1 MESQSPL
8 SAYQTPV
15 APVGSRLPQPLVY
28 LLLTLIIALLVAGSL
43 SWVRQNI
50 TLVGRDAAGHLE
62 RSVVAA
68 DALATPG
75 VRGFF
80 TALTLTDDY
89 RPPLLY
95 LLSVPFYRIFGP
107 GMDSAQFL
115 NVALLAVLL
124 ALTFPLARPLLGDG
138 WALVAVLLT
147 GLLPMIA
154 SMSRLY
160 YMENLLTALLLLT
173 ILALLRSQGFHQRG
187 WSLLWGISLGLA
199 LLTKWTAPIYLAL
212 PVLYV
217 LWRAGWNLPVGTPQA
232 VGLVVWPRAPTAI
245 ASMLRRSLT
254 HWRRWG
260 MALLIALVLVAL
272 WWWPNRALA
281 DEFLLGPWLP
291 LLWFVLWSVT
301 IYSLLLP
308 PAPWTNLVSAT
319 LLAASIASL
328 WYFPQIDFTSRL
340 SDVAFGTD
348 RGTQAALDLTRLSN
362 YTRYFG
368 YWFSHHM
375 GLLATLIIV
384 PAALGGWLL
393 RWRLGA
399 QASAQTTISAA
410 PPVIAPATV
419 YWLLLLSGYLC
430 LALIAQANP
439 RNLNV
444 LLPFIAILLV
454 AGVRTYPRPVAVGL
468 AALWIGV
475 LGLQWSIYTFDR
487 FAPLYDRTPA
497 LWVHGD
503 YLAWPATGSSDP
515 GFWIQPD
522 VLATIGNPP
531 DEPASF
537 GMLSDAWELHRGSFR
552 YLISAEHRNI
562 DLMALTES
570 DSRGWSDLLA
580 NQWVLVK
587 TGDNS
592 TVKPAGQ
599 QVIARVLG
607 GDPLFHLLYAE
618 VKRYALPNG
627 EEAILYHR
635 AAGPAHPY
643 EYPVVLI
650 ETQPLAETLN
660 RFWRTGATLYV
671 GNPDTATWVGIHDLK
686 ADRIVMPAAGDSVA
700 SVLAGV
706 HGTIFALTRYD
717 TAEVQDWLFANGY
730 AAVEVGDHEF
740 HLTIVGRPDQP
751 LASLPPQSRW
761 TDVEITDV
769 RSLATTHAGAV
780 LPVELS
786 ATGLVDGTR
795 KLSLR
800 LVDAGGTVVAQQ
812 DRTVEP
818 AFRYGLLIPPDA
830 PPGEYSLAGILYDPA
845 TVEPIPDTTGN
856 ELATL
861 ATITVDPTP

>member
-1 MESQSPL
+1 MESLSPL
-8 SAYQTPV
+8 SADQAHV
-15 APVGSRLPQPLVY
+15 APPAPRLPQPLVY
-28 LLLTLIIALLVAGSL
+28 LLLTLIIALFVAGSL
-43 SWVRQNI
+43 AWIRQNI

-68 DALATPG
+68 DALTTPG
-75 VRGFF
+75 VRGLFA
-80 TALTLTDDY
+80 ALTLTDDY

-95 LLSVPFYRIFGP
+95 LLSVPFYWLFGP
-107 GMDSAQFL
+107 GMDSALFV
-115 NVALLAVLL
+115 NVALLALLL
-124 ALTFPLARPLLGDG
+124 ALTFPLARPVLGDG
-138 WALVAVLLT
+138 WALVAVLLV

-154 SMSRLY
+154 AMSRLY
-160 YMENLLTALLLLT
+160 YMENLLTTLLLLNV
-173 ILALLRSQGFHQRG
+173 LALLRGQGFRRRG

-199 LLTKWTAPIYLAL
+199 LLTKWTTPIYLIL
-212 PVLYV
+212 PMLYV
-217 LWRAGWNLPVGTPQA
+217 LWRSGWTFS
-232 VGLVVWPRAPTAI
+232 APTAQPVGFV
-245 ASMLRRSLT
+245 AWPSVHPSLGSTLLRSLA
-254 HWRRWG
+254 HGRRWG
-260 MALLIALVLVAL
+260 IALLLALLLVAV
-272 WWWPNRALA
+272 WWWPNRELA
-281 DEFLLGPWLP
+281 DEFLLGAWLP
-291 LLWFVLWSVT
+291 VLWFALFGVT

-308 PAPWTNLVSAT
+308 PGPWINLISAT
-319 LLAASIASL
+319 LLAAAIASL
-328 WYFPQIDFTSRL
+328 WYFPQIDFTTRL
-340 SDVAFGTD
+340 TDVAFGTD

-384 PAALGGWLL
+384 PAAFWGWFR
-393 RWRLGA
+393 RWRAGA
-399 QASAQTTISAA
+399 QGIGS
-410 PPVIAPATV
+410 PAVSSVTV
-419 YWLLLLSGYLC
+419 FGLLLLSGYLF
-430 LALIAQANP
+430 LTLIAQANP

-454 AGVRTYPRPVAVGL
+454 AGLRTLTWPLAVAL
-468 AALWIGV
+468 AALWIAV

-487 FAPLYDRTPA
+487 LAPIYARTPA

-515 GFWIQPD
+515 GYWIQPD
-522 VLATIGNPP
+522 VLATIGDPP

-552 YLISAEHRNI
+552 YLIAAEHRNI

-599 QVIARVLG
+599 GVIARLLG

-627 EEAILYHR
+627 EAAILYHR

-660 RFWRTGATLYV
+660 RFWSPGATLYV

-686 ADRIVMPAAGDSVA
+686 ADRILMPKEGQSPAA
-700 SVLAGV
+700 VLAGV
-706 HGTIFALTRYD
+706 QGTIFALTRYD

-751 LASLPPQSRW
+751 LAALPLQHGWS
-761 TDVEITDV
+761 DVEIHEL
-769 RSLATTHAGAV
+769 RSLASSRPGVV
-780 LPVELS
+780 LPVELG

-800 LVDAGGTVVAQQ
+800 LVDPAGTVVAQQ

-818 AFRYGLLIPPDA
+818 TFRYGLLIPPDA
-830 PPGEYSLAGILYDPA
+830 MPGAYSLAGVLYDPA
-845 TVEPIPDTTGN
+845 TLQPILNKAGA
-856 ELATL
+856 ELAPL
-861 ATITVDPTP
+861 ATVTISAPVAP